1 METPKFN
8 LETIDT
14 EKFVVLN
21 GEEMTY
27 VNGGQWSSWSN
38 DTDSGSGCSFTS
50 DTDR

>member
-14 EKFVVLN
+14 EKFVVLD

-27 VNGGQWSSWSN
+27 VNGGSFTSWSS
-38 DTDSGSGCSFTS
+38 DTDSGSFCSYS
-50 DTDR
+50 HDKDL